1 MAGLGQVSNRDH
13 EVPRLGRLGATL
25 TKRSLGAQVGGR
37 CPGHLAEAHHSQSL
51 LPASAPSQPKKD
63 GEAFCQWEKL

>member
-13 EVPRLGRLGATL
+13 EVPRLGQPEATL
-25 TKRSLGAQVGGR
+25 TRRSLGAQVGGR